1 MMSGNQANH
10 RGGYGIGHGGGGHD
24 EEEGGAPEWLISFA
38 DMVMLLMGFFVI
50 LFALNVQP
58 KGGNPG
64 GGGAESDGAAM
75 EVQEIDPE
83 LIEAV
88 RRAFH
93 NPLNPDDP
101 RDARV
106 LQAIRERGAG
116 DASTKGVRGREQD
129 VRSPRDIDYFGEGT
143 DVPFAF
149 KSLSI
154 TPQSAS
160 IITDFAQ
167 SQAGRRNVIEVR
179 GHASEPEAFNRPQ
192 EGREIAWARAEVVV
206 KRLEAAGIP
215 TARIRV
221 QISGQAKTPESNF
234 WFAAMPRF
242 PDSDL
247 PALIQSSSPV

>member
-1 MMSGNQANH
+1 MSENQAKH
-10 RGGYGIGHGGGGHD
+10 RGGHGIGHGGGGH
-24 EEEGGAPEWLISFA
+24 EEEEAGAPEWLISFA

-64 GGGAESDGAAM
+64 GGGAESEGAAT

-88 RRAFH
+88 RQAFH

-106 LQAIRERGAG
+106 LQAIRQRGAG

-149 KSLSI
+149 KSVSM
-154 TPQSAS
+154 TPQSECCS
-160 IITDFAQ
+160 C
-167 SQAGRRNVIEVR
+167 SQTWSTWQCNGKRAL
-179 GHASEPEAFNRPQ
+179 GH
-192 EGREIAWARAEVVV
+192 
-206 KRLEAAGIP
+206 
-215 TARIRV
+215 
-221 QISGQAKTPESNF
+221 
-234 WFAAMPRF
+234 
-242 PDSDL
+242 
-247 PALIQSSSPV
+247 

>member
-64 GGGAESDGAAM
+64 GGGAESEGAAM

-160 IITDFAQ
+160 IITDFAK

-179 GHASEPEAFNRPQ
+179 GHASEPEAFNRPR

-221 QISGQAKTPESNF
+221 QISGTSEPRRDHLGLNTRPSEDARVELLVRRD
-234 WFAAMPRF
+234 AA
-242 PDSDL
+242 L
-247 PALIQSSSPV
+247 P